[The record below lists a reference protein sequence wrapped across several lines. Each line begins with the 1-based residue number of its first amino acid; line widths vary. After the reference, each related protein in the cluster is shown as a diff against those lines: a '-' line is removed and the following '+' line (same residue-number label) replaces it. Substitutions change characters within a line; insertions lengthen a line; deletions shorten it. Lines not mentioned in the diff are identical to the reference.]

1 MIILIHIVIYYC
13 LSLRVSASE
22 CVCVRACLPEERK
35 ADLYSQWHFAA
46 ALRETDA
53 GYLWV
58 TKERILAVLHWSR
71 GTNARMGHLCR
82 SRRSQVW
89 EVKWKHSL
97 AFPIHTVGPSD
108 ASLLFAVWNSSI
120 FPFRSFRG
128 QLLLQP
134 PLQATATSRGR
145 PFSYSP
151 QFRFC
156 WLLGVGFAT
165 RQSSQ
170 FSNPLFSLVLWGCWL
185 AVPRGF
191 DLLICLVQSW
201 QLQWSSITGA
211 PLATGNIYIGLGFP
225 IFADF
230 WVFDVG
236 LSGSWA

>member
-1 MIILIHIVIYYC
+1 MQSMPCKFKHVAHDYILIHIVIYYY

-22 CVCVRACLPEERK
+22 CVCVCAPACLKRERLTRTHN
-35 ADLYSQWHFAA
+35 DI
-46 ALRETDA
+46 LRPPYA
-53 GYLWV
+53 RPMQGICGWP
-58 TKERILAVLHWSR
+58 R
-71 GTNARMGHLCR
+71 NASCCSSLIQRNQCVEDGHLCR

-89 EVKWKHSL
+89 DVKWKHSL

-108 ASLLFAVWNSSI
+108 ASVLFAVWNSSI

-134 PLQATATSRGR
+134 PLQDTATSRGR

-151 QFRFC
+151 QFRLC

-211 PLATGNIYIGLGFP
+211 L
-225 IFADF
+225 
-230 WVFDVG
+230 
-236 LSGSWA
+236 